1 MNDIFGTDGIPI
13 FKNRASLSPRHLP
26 DRLVGREKQVTELA
40 SLMRPV
46 LHQGEPANVL
56 ISGIKGTGKTTIVR
70 FVLKQ
75 LSANIEKKGL
85 NVVPVFINCRKIN
98 TTSRIILEV
107 LNKVSPETEVPR
119 TGLSMGKYYRALWKA
134 LNEKRA
140 TIIVVFD
147 EIEVLKDKNIFYELS
162 HSSVNMS
169 IEEDIFIGIIGISDD
184 IFFYPKVEQ
193 TVVSALQ
200 YRNIVFPPYSE
211 EEVEQILNDRCKIA
225 FVEDVVDGG
234 VVPLCAELS
243 GEEHDCGKALNL
255 LEKAGDIAD
264 ITNEEKITEKHVLLA
279 NEEMGEKD
287 LLTSLENLPTNSK
300 LVMLNIIRLS
310 EELNEKITT
319 GQIEMLYR
327 KFCDRIGTNPLGRTS
342 VSGIVSEFDMRGII
356 SAPVRS
362 RGRYGK
368 TRLISIKKNPKK
380 MKTILY
386 RDYRL
391 KEL

>member
-1 MNDIFGTDGIPI
+1 MKDIFGTDGIQI

-26 DRLVGREKQVTELA
+26 DRLVGREKQVKELA

-70 FVLKQ
+70 FILKQ
-75 LSANIEKKGL
+75 LSANIEKKDL
-85 NVVPVFINCRKIN
+85 KVVPIFINCRKIS
-98 TTSRIILEV
+98 TTSKIILEM
-107 LNKVSPETEVPR
+107 LTKVSPEIEIPR
-119 TGLSMGKYYRALWKA
+119 TGLSMGKYYRALWKT
-134 LNEKRA
+134 LNEKRS

-147 EIEVLKDKNIFYELS
+147 EIEALKDKNILYELS
-162 HSSVNMS
+162 HTRENMN
-169 IEEDIFIGIIGISDD
+169 IEDDIFIGIIGISDD
-184 IFFYPKVEQ
+184 IFFYPKAEN
-193 TVVSALQ
+193 TVLSVLQ
-200 YRNIVFPPYSE
+200 YRNIIFPPYCE
-211 EEVEQILNDRCKIA
+211 GEIEQILNDRCNIA
-225 FVEDVVDGG
+225 FVEDVVDEG

-243 GEEHDCGKALNL
+243 GEEHDCGRALNL

-264 ITNEEKITEKHVLLA
+264 ITNEEKITKKHVLLA

-287 LLTSLENLPTNSK
+287 LLISLEKLPINSK
-300 LVMLNIIRLS
+300 LVLLSIIRLS
-310 EELNEKITT
+310 VELNEKITT

-327 KFCDRIGTNPLGRTS
+327 KFCDRIGISPLGRTS
-342 VSGIVSEFDMRGII
+342 VSGIVSEFDMMGII

-368 TRLISIKKNPKK
+368 TRLVSLRKNTKK
-380 MKTILY
+380 MQDILY

>member
-1 MNDIFGTDGIPI
+1 MNDIFGTDGIQI
-13 FKNRASLSPRHLP
+13 FRNRAALSPRYLP

-46 LHQGEPANVL
+46 LHHGEPANVL
-56 ISGIKGTGKTTIVR
+56 ISGIKGTGKTTIVK

-75 LSANIEKKGL
+75 LSANIEINGL
-85 NVVPVFINCRKIN
+85 NVVPVFINCRKIS
-98 TTSRIILEV
+98 TTSKIILEI

-119 TGLSMGKYYRALWKA
+119 TGLSMGKYYRALWRS
-134 LNEKRA
+134 LNEKRT

-147 EIEVLKDKNIFYELS
+147 EIEALKDKNILYELN
-162 HSSVNMS
+162 HAGENMS

-184 IFFYPKVEQ
+184 IFFYPKAEN
-193 TVVSALQ
+193 TVLSALQ
-200 YRNIVFPPYSE
+200 YRNIVFPPYSKK
-211 EEVEQILNDRCKIA
+211 EVEQILNDRCKIA
-225 FVEDVVDGG
+225 FVEDVVEGG

-243 GEEHDCGKALNL
+243 GAEHDCGRALTL
-255 LEKAGDIAD
+255 LEIAGDITD
-264 ITNEEKITEKHVLLA
+264 ISNEEKITEKHVLLA
-279 NEEMGEKD
+279 NEEMGEKE
-287 LLTSLENLPTNSK
+287 LLTSLENLPINSK
-300 LVMLNIIRLS
+300 LVLLSIIRLS
-310 EELNEKITT
+310 GELNDKVTT

-327 KFCDRIGTNPLGRTS
+327 KFCEQVGTNPLGRTS
-342 VSGIVSEFDMRGII
+342 VSGIVSEFDMMGII

-368 TRLISIKKNPKK
+368 TRLISIRKNPKK
-380 MKTILY
+380 MEDILY